1 MVYKL
6 SKLHLKFG
14 TGAWIMLAAD
24 KDQGMSVHIEIP
36 QDKMTA
42 FCQRWQ
48 IQELALFGSVLRD
61 DFRPDSD
68 VDILVSFDPAA
79 RHTLFN
85 MVHMQDELQRLLNR
99 KVDLVSRRGI
109 EMSRNYIRKKA
120 ILETAEVVYGA

>member
-1 MVYKL
+1 
-6 SKLHLKFG
+6 
-14 TGAWIMLAAD
+14 
-24 KDQGMSVHIEIP
+24 
-36 QDKMTA
+36 MTA

-61 DFRPDSD
+61 GFRPDSD

-79 RHTLFN
+79 RHTLFD